1 MAKAADAFLTGRP
14 YGIRLDFK
22 HKGFA
27 LFNYNMNELGNHLP
41 GRLETLPLEDFD
53 VEDIPLCGER
63 IVRKENITDIFFY
76 DEKSNPY
83 SDNRVDMK
91 KLKAY
96 NKYIYPLSLIYN
108 PQIQISAES
117 ETKRSIFREKDKTK
131 RSKKESAQHSKSRN
145 KSFVMTSVSAL

>member
-53 VEDIPLCGER
+53 VEDIPLCGEH
-63 IVRKENITDIFFY
+63 
-76 DEKSNPY
+76 EKSNPY

-96 NKYIYPLSLIYN
+96 NKYIYPLSLILN
-108 PQIQISAES
+108 
-117 ETKRSIFREKDKTK
+117 
-131 RSKKESAQHSKSRN
+131 RN
-145 KSFVMTSVSAL
+145 L

>member
-1 MAKAADAFLTGRP
+1 MVGFSLVIFRKGFALLREKTYFCITFFETEKTIMENYMAKAADAFLTGRP

-27 LFNYNMNELGNHLP
+27 LFNYNMNELGDHLP

-53 VEDIPLCGER
+53 VEDIPLCGEH

-96 NKYIYPLSLIYN
+96 NKYIYPLSLILN
-108 PQIQISAES
+108 
-117 ETKRSIFREKDKTK
+117 
-131 RSKKESAQHSKSRN
+131 RN
-145 KSFVMTSVSAL
+145 L

>member
-53 VEDIPLCGER
+53 VEDIPEQPVFGQPCGYEETES
-63 IVRKENITDIFFY
+63 IQQIYLSAFT
-76 DEKSNPY
+76 Y
-83 SDNRVDMK
+83 S
-91 KLKAY
+91 
-96 NKYIYPLSLIYN
+96 
-108 PQIQISAES
+108 E
-117 ETKRSIFREKDKTK
+117 
-131 RSKKESAQHSKSRN
+131 
-145 KSFVMTSVSAL
+145 

>member
-1 MAKAADAFLTGRP
+1 MAGFSLVIFRKGFALLREKTYFCITFFETEKTIMENYMAKAADAFLTGRP

-96 NKYIYPLSLIYN
+96 NKYIYPLSLILN
-108 PQIQISAES
+108 
-117 ETKRSIFREKDKTK
+117 
-131 RSKKESAQHSKSRN
+131 RN
-145 KSFVMTSVSAL
+145 L

>member
-1 MAKAADAFLTGRP
+1 MATIFPADWKRFRWR
-14 YGIRLDFK
+14 I
-22 HKGFA
+22 
-27 LFNYNMNELGNHLP
+27 
-41 GRLETLPLEDFD
+41 FD

-96 NKYIYPLSLIYN
+96 NKYIYPLSLILN
-108 PQIQISAES
+108 
-117 ETKRSIFREKDKTK
+117 
-131 RSKKESAQHSKSRN
+131 RN
-145 KSFVMTSVSAL
+145 L

>member
-1 MAKAADAFLTGRP
+1 MVGFSLCHFQERFCFAPGKDLFLYHFFETEKTIMENYMAKAADAFLTGRP

-96 NKYIYPLSLIYN
+96 NKYIYPLSLILN
-108 PQIQISAES
+108 
-117 ETKRSIFREKDKTK
+117 
-131 RSKKESAQHSKSRN
+131 RN
-145 KSFVMTSVSAL
+145 L

>member
-1 MAKAADAFLTGRP
+1 MKFSLAFSARLLLCSGKSPKFVPLLETEKTIMENYMAKAADAFLTGRP

-22 HKGFA
+22 QKGFA

-96 NKYIYPLSLIYN
+96 NKYIYPLSLILN
-108 PQIQISAES
+108 
-117 ETKRSIFREKDKTK
+117 
-131 RSKKESAQHSKSRN
+131 RN
-145 KSFVMTSVSAL
+145 L

>member
-1 MAKAADAFLTGRP
+1 MSFSGKVLLCSGKRPIFVSLFLKQKKQSWKIIWQKLLTGRP

-96 NKYIYPLSLIYN
+96 NKYIYPLSLILN
-108 PQIQISAES
+108 
-117 ETKRSIFREKDKTK
+117 
-131 RSKKESAQHSKSRN
+131 RN
-145 KSFVMTSVSAL
+145 L

>member
-53 VEDIPLCGER
+53 VED
-63 IVRKENITDIFFY
+63 
-76 DEKSNPY
+76 PY
-83 SDNRVDMK
+83 SGNRMNMK

-96 NKYIYPLSLIYN
+96 NKYIYPLSLILN
-108 PQIQISAES
+108 
-117 ETKRSIFREKDKTK
+117 
-131 RSKKESAQHSKSRN
+131 RN
-145 KSFVMTSVSAL
+145 L

>member
-53 VEDIPLCGER
+53 VEDIP
-63 IVRKENITDIFFY
+63 
-76 DEKSNPY
+76 
-83 SDNRVDMK
+83 
-91 KLKAY
+91 KAY
-96 NKYIYPLSLIYN
+96 NKYIYPLSLILN
-108 PQIQISAES
+108 
-117 ETKRSIFREKDKTK
+117 
-131 RSKKESAQHSKSRN
+131 RN
-145 KSFVMTSVSAL
+145 L

>member
-41 GRLETLPLEDFD
+41 ARLETLPLEDFD
-53 VEDIPLCGER
+53 VEDFDVEDFDVEDIPLRGER

-96 NKYIYPLSLIYN
+96 NKYIYPLSLILN
-108 PQIQISAES
+108 
-117 ETKRSIFREKDKTK
+117 
-131 RSKKESAQHSKSRN
+131 RN
-145 KSFVMTSVSAL
+145 L

>member
-1 MAKAADAFLTGRP
+1 MENYMAKAADAFLTGRP

-53 VEDIPLCGER
+53 VEDIPLCGEH

-96 NKYIYPLSLIYN
+96 NKYIYPLSLILN
-108 PQIQISAES
+108 
-117 ETKRSIFREKDKTK
+117 
-131 RSKKESAQHSKSRN
+131 RN
-145 KSFVMTSVSAL
+145 L

>member
-1 MAKAADAFLTGRP
+1 MFTLFSKICFCFPKALILHNFYIKQSWEIIWQKAADAFLTGRP

-41 GRLETLPLEDFD
+41 ARLETLPLEDFD
-53 VEDIPLCGER
+53 VEDIPLRGER

-96 NKYIYPLSLIYN
+96 NKYIYPLSLILN
-108 PQIQISAES
+108 
-117 ETKRSIFREKDKTK
+117 
-131 RSKKESAQHSKSRN
+131 RN
-145 KSFVMTSVSAL
+145 L

>member
-53 VEDIPLCGER
+53 VEDIP
-63 IVRKENITDIFFY
+63 Y

-96 NKYIYPLSLIYN
+96 NKYIYPLSLILN
-108 PQIQISAES
+108 
-117 ETKRSIFREKDKTK
+117 
-131 RSKKESAQHSKSRN
+131 RN
-145 KSFVMTSVSAL
+145 L

>member
-1 MAKAADAFLTGRP
+1 MVESPFVIFRKGFALLREKTYFCITFFETEKTIMENYMAKAADAFLTGRP

-53 VEDIPLCGER
+53 VEDIPLRGER

-96 NKYIYPLSLIYN
+96 NKYIYPLSLILN
-108 PQIQISAES
+108 
-117 ETKRSIFREKDKTK
+117 
-131 RSKKESAQHSKSRN
+131 RN
-145 KSFVMTSVSAL
+145 L

>member
-1 MAKAADAFLTGRP
+1 MFTSYSIFRKGFALLREKTYFCITFLKQKKTIMENYMAKAADAFLTGRP

-96 NKYIYPLSLIYN
+96 NKYIYPLSLILN
-108 PQIQISAES
+108 
-117 ETKRSIFREKDKTK
+117 
-131 RSKKESAQHSKSRN
+131 RN
-145 KSFVMTSVSAL
+145 L

>member
-1 MAKAADAFLTGRP
+1 MVGFSLVIFRKGFALLREKTYFCITFFETEKTIMENYMAKAADAFLTGRP

-76 DEKSNPY
+76 DENSNPY

-96 NKYIYPLSLIYN
+96 NKYIYPLSLILN
-108 PQIQISAES
+108 
-117 ETKRSIFREKDKTK
+117 
-131 RSKKESAQHSKSRN
+131 RN
-145 KSFVMTSVSAL
+145 L

>member
-91 KLKAY
+91 KLKALEIC
-96 NKYIYPLSLIYN
+96 KM
-108 PQIQISAES
+108 
-117 ETKRSIFREKDKTK
+117 ETKK
-131 RSKKESAQHSKSRN
+131 
-145 KSFVMTSVSAL
+145 TSVNIFLKAYFLGGNINFN

>member
-1 MAKAADAFLTGRP
+1 MVGFSLVIFRKGFALLREKTYFCITFFETEKTIMENYMAKAADAFLTGRP

-53 VEDIPLCGER
+53 VEDIPLCGEH

-83 SDNRVDMK
+83 SDNRVNMK

-96 NKYIYPLSLIYN
+96 NKYIYPLSLILN
-108 PQIQISAES
+108 
-117 ETKRSIFREKDKTK
+117 
-131 RSKKESAQHSKSRN
+131 RN
-145 KSFVMTSVSAL
+145 L

>member
-1 MAKAADAFLTGRP
+1 MVGFSLVIFRKGFALLREKTYFCITFFETEKTIMENYMAKAADAFLTGRP

-53 VEDIPLCGER
+53 VDDIPLCGEH

-96 NKYIYPLSLIYN
+96 N
-108 PQIQISAES
+108 ISI
-117 ETKRSIFREKDKTK
+117 RF
-131 RSKKESAQHSKSRN
+131 HL
-145 KSFVMTSVSAL
+145 F

>member
-1 MAKAADAFLTGRP
+1 MESFTQMVGFSLVIFRKGFALLREKTYFCITFFETEKTIMENYMAKAADAFLTGRP

-96 NKYIYPLSLIYN
+96 NKYIYPLSLILN
-108 PQIQISAES
+108 
-117 ETKRSIFREKDKTK
+117 
-131 RSKKESAQHSKSRN
+131 RN
-145 KSFVMTSVSAL
+145 L

>member
-1 MAKAADAFLTGRP
+1 MVGFSLVIFRKGFALLREKTYFCITFFETEKTIMENYMAKAADAFLTGRP

-41 GRLETLPLEDFD
+41 GRLETLPMEDFD

-96 NKYIYPLSLIYN
+96 NKYIYPLSLILN
-108 PQIQISAES
+108 
-117 ETKRSIFREKDKTK
+117 
-131 RSKKESAQHSKSRN
+131 RN
-145 KSFVMTSVSAL
+145 L

>member
-96 NKYIYPLSLIYN
+96 NKYIYPLSLILNRNQWKSLGQRFLCYFLC
-108 PQIQISAES
+108 PPSAH
-117 ETKRSIFREKDKTK
+117 R
-131 RSKKESAQHSKSRN
+131 KKVGRLSPPLPKVGCKVPLHP
-145 KSFVMTSVSAL
+145 

>member
-1 MAKAADAFLTGRP
+1 MVGFSLVIFRKGFALLREKTYFCITFFETEKTIMENYMAKAADAFLTGRP

-53 VEDIPLCGER
+53 VEDIPLCGEH

-96 NKYIYPLSLIYN
+96 NKYIYPLSLILN
-108 PQIQISAES
+108 
-117 ETKRSIFREKDKTK
+117 
-131 RSKKESAQHSKSRN
+131 RN
-145 KSFVMTSVSAL
+145 L

>member
-1 MAKAADAFLTGRP
+1 MVGFSLVIFRKGFALLREKTYFCITFFETEKTIMENYMAKAADAFLTGRP

-53 VEDIPLCGER
+53 VENIPLCGEH

-96 NKYIYPLSLIYN
+96 NKYIYPLSLILN
-108 PQIQISAES
+108 
-117 ETKRSIFREKDKTK
+117 
-131 RSKKESAQHSKSRN
+131 RN
-145 KSFVMTSVSAL
+145 L

>member
-1 MAKAADAFLTGRP
+1 MVGFSLVIFRKGFALLREKTYFCITFFETEKTIMENYMAKAADAFLTGRP

-53 VEDIPLCGER
+53 VEDIPLCGEH

-76 DEKSNPY
+76 DENSNPY

-96 NKYIYPLSLIYN
+96 NKYIYPLSLILN
-108 PQIQISAES
+108 
-117 ETKRSIFREKDKTK
+117 
-131 RSKKESAQHSKSRN
+131 RN
-145 KSFVMTSVSAL
+145 L

>member
-1 MAKAADAFLTGRP
+1 MENYMAKAADAFLTGRP

-41 GRLETLPLEDFD
+41 GRLEMLPLEDFD
-53 VEDIPLCGER
+53 VEDIPLCGEH

-76 DEKSNPY
+76 DKKSNPY
-83 SDNRVDMK
+83 SENRVDIK

-96 NKYIYPLSLIYN
+96 NKYIYPLSLILN
-108 PQIQISAES
+108 
-117 ETKRSIFREKDKTK
+117 
-131 RSKKESAQHSKSRN
+131 RN
-145 KSFVMTSVSAL
+145 L

>member
-53 VEDIPLCGER
+53 SGGYSTVRGAYCPKGKHNGYLFLRREEQPVFEQPCGYEETES
-63 IVRKENITDIFFY
+63 IQQIYLSAFT
-76 DEKSNPY
+76 Y
-83 SDNRVDMK
+83 S
-91 KLKAY
+91 
-96 NKYIYPLSLIYN
+96 
-108 PQIQISAES
+108 E
-117 ETKRSIFREKDKTK
+117 
-131 RSKKESAQHSKSRN
+131 
-145 KSFVMTSVSAL
+145 

>member
-1 MAKAADAFLTGRP
+1 MVGFSLVIFRKGFALLREKTYFCITFFETEKTIMENYMAKAADAFLTGRP

-53 VEDIPLCGER
+53 VDDIPLCGEH

-96 NKYIYPLSLIYN
+96 NKYIYPLSLILN
-108 PQIQISAES
+108 
-117 ETKRSIFREKDKTK
+117 
-131 RSKKESAQHSKSRN
+131 RN
-145 KSFVMTSVSAL
+145 L